1 MISAHGLF
9 VDLAVAVVLSL
20 PWLIVPMIAVRRQ
33 RQSVSLDAY
42 PEAATGTPS
51 RVSVILPAR
60 NEAAHVA
67 PCIATLRGTTWPDV
81 EIIVVDDHSTDETHA
96 LALSAAD
103 ADPRVHIVRA
113 PALPDGWFG
122 KQWACHSGMQHATG
136 EMLLFTDADTRHA
149 PDLVGR
155 LANARAARAVDL
167 LSVTGAQEMNSFW
180 ERAVQPAV
188 FAILLARFGGT
199 RQLENATRPVDVIAN
214 GQCFMITRDAYDAV
228 GGHAAVR
235 DTVAEDLMLAQRTRE
250 AGYRV
255 SLVLG
260 PQQLSTHMYDGL
272 RALVRGW
279 MKNVYAGGRLSMRGG
294 FVGRLL
300 FPLALVGG
308 PLLLIAPFLVAGAV
322 PFFAVPRAVLIWSV
336 ISCCSLLWF
345 FDAINV
351 FARTQRWRV
360 IFVPLGVL
368 VFAAIGAAAV
378 WRGQLVEWKGRR
390 YRAA

>member
-1 MISAHGLF
+1 M
-9 VDLAVAVVLSL
+9 VLAVALSL
-20 PWLIVPMIAVRRQ
+20 PWLILPMIAVRRQ
-33 RQSVSLDAY
+33 RQSMSLDAY
-42 PEAATGTPS
+42 PTAPAGLPS

-60 NEAAHVA
+60 NEAAHIA
-67 PCIATLRGTTWPDV
+67 QCIATLRATTWPDV
-81 EIIVVDDHSTDETHA
+81 EIVVVDDHSTDDTHA
-96 LALSAAD
+96 LALSAAGG
-103 ADPRVHIVRA
+103 DPRVQIVHA
-113 PALPDGWFG
+113 PPLPDGWFG
-122 KQWACHSGMQHATG
+122 KQWACHSGMQRATG
-136 EMLLFTDADTRHA
+136 DLLLFTDADTRHA

-155 LANARAARAVDL
+155 LTNARAERAVDL
-167 LSVTGAQEMNSFW
+167 LSVAGAQEMNSFW

-199 RQLENATRPVDVIAN
+199 RQLENAKRPVDVIAN
-214 GQCFMITRDAYDAV
+214 GQCFMITRAAYDAV

-235 DTVAEDLMLAQRTRE
+235 ATVAEDLMLAQRTRA

-255 SLVLG
+255 SLVMG
-260 PQQLSTHMYDGL
+260 THQLSTHMYDGL

-308 PLLLIAPFLVAGAV
+308 PLLLIAPFLLAGAV
-322 PFFAVPRAVLIWSV
+322 PFFEVPRSVVIWGV

-351 FARTQRWRV
+351 FSRTHRWRV

-378 WRGQLVEWKGRR
+378 WRGQVVEWKGRR